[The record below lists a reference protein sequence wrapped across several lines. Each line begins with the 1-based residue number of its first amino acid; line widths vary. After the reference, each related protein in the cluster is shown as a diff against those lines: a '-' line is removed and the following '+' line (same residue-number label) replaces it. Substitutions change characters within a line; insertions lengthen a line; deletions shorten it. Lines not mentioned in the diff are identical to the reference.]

1 MPDIVDL
8 IMADHEQSQKV
19 AAVRSAMTTW
29 AAKAA
34 EAEHRNTIFFPRC
47 RILREGPGTGM
58 SWPVLVRVTAG
69 QTHGKGLRQL
79 SGW

>member
-34 EAEHRNTIFFPRC
+34 EAEHRNTIFFLDAAYSAKDRERGCPGRC
-47 RILREGPGTGM
+47 WFG
-58 SWPVLVRVTAG
+58 
-69 QTHGKGLRQL
+69 
-79 SGW
+79 